1 MFGITDVIA
10 AVSTP
15 PGKGGVAVIR
25 LSGEGAYNIAKRIF
39 RPIGKDFDSLPPRY
53 AGYGYIVDPRI
64 NTEIDDVLITKFP
77 APNSYTGEETVEISC
92 HGGILVTGSILE
104 LLLTNGARHAAPGE
118 FTRRAFLNGKLSL
131 TEAEAIGMLLSAES
145 SAQLR
150 LSSGSSRARLEKR
163 ISKIRNDLVSVL
175 SSVFARIDYPDEDLG
190 DFSDEELYEK
200 LKKIQDDLS
209 GLMSTYKTG
218 RAVNEGIPT
227 VIAGKP
233 NVGKSTLY
241 NLLVGEEA
249 AIVTD
254 IPGTTRDVLS
264 SGVSL
269 GSVMLR
275 LADTAGIRSGNL
287 DLVEQLGIEK
297 SEKML
302 SECELLFAV
311 FDISRVFDKEDEFL
325 ISKIKASNSKK
336 IAILNKSDKEP
347 LFDTE
352 RLDGC
357 FERVITVSAKA
368 SEDKLINELRSAVE
382 ELFIDGET
390 KIGEDAIIAS
400 ARQNA
405 ALERGFESLNVALT
419 SLSLGFMQDAV
430 AGDIERALSA
440 ISELDGRAVSEEVVA
455 DIFSKFCVGK

>member
-25 LSGEGAYNIAKRIF
+25 VSGEGAYDIVKKIF

-53 AGYGYIVDPRI
+53 AGYGYIVDPEI

-77 APNSYTGEETVEISC
+77 SPNSYTGEETVEISC
-92 HGGILVTGSILE
+92 HGGILVTRSILE
-104 LLLTNGARHAAPGE
+104 LLLINGARHAAPGE

-163 ISKIRNDLVSVL
+163 ISKIRNELVSVL

-200 LKKIQDDLS
+200 LKSVQEDLS
-209 GLMSTYKTG
+209 SLMSTYKTG

-264 SGVSL
+264 SGISL

-287 DLVEQLGIEK
+287 DLVEQIGIEK

-311 FDISRVFDKEDEFL
+311 FDISRIFDEEDELL
-325 ISKIKASNSKK
+325 ISKINASNAKK
-336 IAILNKSDKEP
+336 IAILNKADKEP
-347 LFDTE
+347 LFDTS

-357 FERVITVSAKA
+357 FEKVITVSAKA
-368 SEDKLINELRSAVE
+368 SEDKLINELRAAVE

-430 AGDIERALSA
+430 AGDIERALGA